1 MRDKQG
7 KSDHTVWIDAM
18 TSVHPR
24 HRRAREGPLTPTW
37 SEQWR
42 LPREVRSEQDLKET
56 VVGLMVKN
64 VGVSSGDREKHMRA
78 MMGSKWR
85 LLKHKGRGV
94 EICQNE
100 VGGERGGSIY
110 VTGIKRGLLFRS
122 SKK

>member
-24 HRRAREGPLTPTW
+24 DRRVREGPLTPTW

-64 VGVSSGDREKHMRA
+64 VGVSSGYREKHMRA
-78 MMGSKWR
+78 MTAA
-85 LLKHKGRGV
+85 
-94 EICQNE
+94 N
-100 VGGERGGSIY
+100 GGC
-110 VTGIKRGLLFRS
+110 
-122 SKK
+122 